1 MDRLA
6 RLSAMDRLAL
16 TITNKVGTMG
26 FFFVIFGW
34 TVLWLGWNL
43 LAPKHMQFDPPSA
56 FVFWLFISNLVQIM
70 LMPLIMVGQTVQ
82 GRHAE
87 LRAQSDFDVNVRSE
101 KEVAEILQRL
111 EHQGRLIELLL
122 RRGGATEQEIA
133 DALSAE

>member
-1 MDRLA
+1 ME
-6 RLSAMDRLAL
+6 RLAL
-16 TITNKVGTMG
+16 TITTKVGTMG

-34 TVLWLGWNL
+34 TMLWLGWNL
-43 LAPKHMQFDPPSA
+43 LAPRHLQFDPPSA

-87 LRAQSDFDVNVRSE
+87 LRAESDFDVNVRSE

-111 EHQGRLIELLL
+111 AYQERLLGLLL
-122 RRGGATEQEIA
+122 QRSGVSEEEIA
-133 DALSAE
+133 KAASPAPGSV